1 MWFFNSS
8 KYLPESGLLNGLT
21 DCHCHL
27 LPDVDDGV
35 KSLAETLRILQ
46 QYEAWG
52 IREVWLTP
60 HIMEDYPNTTNE
72 LRRRFQ
78 ALVEA
83 YCQTSNSHPITLHLG
98 SENMLDALFIQRLA
112 NDDLLPMLDG
122 RHLLVETS
130 YFNPPVGFH
139 DILRRI
145 RDKGYV
151 PVLAHPERYHYMERK
166 DYQDLKS
173 LGIRLQ
179 LNLLSIFGHYG
190 ENAQKKALELLKAG
204 AYDYVGTDLHT
215 ERALELIKRQKVK
228 SSLVRLLRP
237 LI

>member
-1 MWFFNSS
+1 MWFFNTS

-35 KSLAETLRILQ
+35 KSLPETLRILQ

-78 ALVEA
+78 VLVEA
-83 YCQTSNSHPITLHLG
+83 YRQTSNSHPITLHLG

-173 LGIRLQ
+173 SGIRLQ

-204 AYDYVGTDLHT
+204 AYDYVGTDLHS

-228 SSLVRLLRP
+228 SSLVRLLHP

>member
-1 MWFFNSS
+1 MWFFNAS
-8 KYLPESGLLNGLT
+8 KTLPESGLLDGLT

-83 YCQTSNSHPITLHLG
+83 YRQTSNSHPITLHLG

-145 RDKGYV
+145 RDKGYL

>member
-1 MWFFNSS
+1 MWFFNTS

-35 KSLAETLRILQ
+35 KSLPETLRILQ

-83 YCQTSNSHPITLHLG
+83 YRQISNSHPITLHLG

-151 PVLAHPERYHYMERK
+151 PVLAHPERYQYMERK

-204 AYDYVGTDLHT
+204 AYDYVGTDLHS
-215 ERALELIKRQKVK
+215 ERALELIKCQKVK
-228 SSLVRLLRP
+228 SSLVRLLRS